1 MENII
6 IIAVLAV
13 VLFFALKGT
22 VKHLKGEGACCGGAK
37 AIKEPDKKLSGPV
50 INKKVFRIDGMHC
63 QSCANRVKRAIN
75 GIDGVSAKPDLMKK
89 QVAIKYEKEVPDET
103 LVKEIENLGYKVVS
117 IH

>member
-37 AIKEPDKKLSGPV
+37 TIKEPDKKLSGPV

-75 GIDGVSAKPDLMKK
+75 GIDGVSAKLDLIKREA
-89 QVAIKYEKEVPDET
+89 VVKYEKEVADET